1 MLRICHINIRRIRKN
16 KGHFLAF
23 LSVLEQNFDIIAV
36 TEIGDNAKHFLNE
49 NFLQGYSFAEPDL
62 PNNNK
67 YGGTTILVKHN
78 IGGITPRDDLK
89 IEMKCGCA
97 KCATENTWIDI
108 NKDGRKFIIS
118 SIYRHG
124 NSNYKHFVSALQ
136 KSISTLDPKDTVIL
150 AGDFNINLL
159 NIHHEDTLD

>member
-1 MLRICHINIRRIRKN
+1 M
-16 KGHFLAF
+16 
-23 LSVLEQNFDIIAV
+23 
-36 TEIGDNAKHFLNE
+36 
-49 NFLQGYSFAEPDL
+49 
-62 PNNNK
+62 
-67 YGGTTILVKHN
+67 KHN

-89 IEMKCGCA
+89 IEMKCGCT
-97 KCATENTWIDI
+97 KCATEKTWIEI